1 MRCSGFPRF
10 LGFGRIVIYGTC
22 IVGPL
27 TKGKNRFS
35 YDIRKDIFIRR
46 AKDRNGVSQL
56 LLFVK
61 RCSAFVITN
70 NSRCFF
76 KLWKY
81 IATEDEIIIRLIT
94 KLKELKKSK
103 NWPTYYYI
111 IFNSNSYKM
120 SSIDFHRWFS
130 IRRMFRWFRNLVL
143 WNKKSK

>member
-1 MRCSGFPRF
+1 MVFFLRFHTNKNLRCSGLPRF
-10 LGFGRIVIYGTC
+10 LAFGRILIYGTC

-76 KLWKY
+76 KL
-81 IATEDEIIIRLIT
+81 
-94 KLKELKKSK
+94 
-103 NWPTYYYI
+103 
-111 IFNSNSYKM
+111 
-120 SSIDFHRWFS
+120 
-130 IRRMFRWFRNLVL
+130 
-143 WNKKSK
+143 